1 MYWRQIKITLFILTL
16 APFLIWVQAWIFSI
30 CLIAVAGLFFYTP
43 TYLRLIRVWFPLPKL
58 VKRAFHWSAVIIS
71 STLVVFFVKTYVVDI
86 FRLPSTSMQPE
97 TQSGDIIVIN
107 KLLMGPRI
115 NVNNSNG
122 YRRAWGYSH
131 MQHNDLIIFNFPE
144 GDTTLKSLPTESYYA
159 LKRTNGA
166 NGLNAELQSQ
176 KQFNRVAHRT
186 RYIKR
191 VIGMPGDTIEIK
203 SSQVYVNLKLTKPTV
218 HFLAKYV
225 ATDSIAADSA
235 LSTVKIEPFAR
246 FPYRR
251 QMIYEMDAASFDN
264 LPMLANFLQ
273 PFSLAPNLPD
283 PNVFPHTFL
292 WNSDNMGPMVVPA
305 KGQTIELST
314 KTIDLYKRIINTYEG
329 NELKINGNKIF
340 INNIES
346 THYTFKMNYYW
357 VMGDNQPH
365 SFDSRYWGFLPE
377 NHIIGISRT
386 QLHF

>member
-1 MYWRQIKITLFILTL
+1 
-16 APFLIWVQAWIFSI
+16 
-30 CLIAVAGLFFYTP
+30 
-43 TYLRLIRVWFPLPKL
+43 
-58 VKRAFHWSAVIIS
+58 
-71 STLVVFFVKTYVVDI
+71 
-86 FRLPSTSMQPE
+86 MQPE
-97 TQSGDIIVIN
+97 TQSGDIILIN

-115 NVNNSNG
+115 NTNSSNG

-144 GDTTLKSLPTESYYA
+144 GDTTLASQPTESYYA
-159 LKRTNGA
+159 LKRTNGI
-166 NGLNAELQSQ
+166 NGLNAELESQ

-203 SSQVYVNLKLTKPTV
+203 SSQVYVNQKLTKPTV

-251 QMIYEMDAASFDN
+251 QMIYEMDAATFDN
-264 LPMLANFLQ
+264 QPMLANYLQ

-292 WNSDNMGPMVVPA
+292 WNSDNMGPMIIPQ

-340 INNIES
+340 INNTES

>member
-1 MYWRQIKITLFILTL
+1 MYWRQIKITLFILVL
-16 APFLIWVQAWIFSI
+16 APFLIWVQAWIFI
-30 CLIAVAGLFFYTP
+30 VCLLAIAALFFNTP
-43 TYLRLIRVWFPLPKL
+43 TYLRLIRFWYPLPKFA
-58 VKRAFHWSAVIIS
+58 KRAFHWSAVIIS

-115 NVNNSNG
+115 NPNNSNY

-131 MQHNDLIIFNFPE
+131 LQHNDLIIFNFPE
-144 GDTTLKSLPTESYYA
+144 GDTTLTALPTESYYA
-159 LKRTNGA
+159 LKRI
-166 NGLNAELQSQ
+166 NGLNPELETE
-176 KQFNRVAHRT
+176 KHYNRVAHRT

-191 VIGMPGDTIEIK
+191 VIGLPGDTLEIK
-203 SSQVYVNLKLTKPTV
+203 SSQVFVNHKFTKPTT
-218 HFLAKYV
+218 HFLAKYI
-225 ATDSIAADSA
+225 ASDSIKADSA
-235 LSTVKIEPFAR
+235 LTTLQVQPFAR
-246 FPYRR
+246 FTYRR
-251 QMIYEMDAASFDN
+251 QLIYELDAAIFEN
-264 LPMLANFLQ
+264 LPALANYLQ

-292 WNSDNMGPMVVPA
+292 WNSDNMGPMVIPQ
-305 KGQTIELST
+305 KGQTIELSI

-329 NELKINGNKIF
+329 NELKIIGSKIL

-377 NHIIGISRT
+377 NHIVGISRT
-386 QLHF
+386 QFHF